1 MKVVCRNGYHCPP
14 SSNAAQTIKQGISLR
29 DNFQTQPKRAVFASF
44 FLYAFSLGTLFPRL
58 GDLQTI
64 MGIDKATLGFA
75 LIGLPFGVQ
84 LTLLFADRIVRK
96 INFRYILIIGIPLLS
111 ISQCFAAL
119 SQSPYTFAGILIL
132 GGAAIAVIEVAVNLE
147 ADRIEAHSSHRI
159 MNRSHAY
166 WSFGFFG
173 AGITGAGFSQIAI
186 SPFLNFVMNT
196 VFVSSIT
203 FLLFKNYEPAK
214 PRREG
219 VVSQNKGFVWPS
231 RGIFMLVFFSLSA
244 MLVEGASIDWSV
256 IFMRDIFNTV
266 PIVGGLSLA
275 LAAIAQ
281 GIVRYFADQFVDR
294 YGPELVSLYSLTA
307 MVVGVGCVV
316 FAPEP
321 ITALL
326 GFLLMGGGSA
336 VIFPLAMSAAAQR
349 SEKTPEEN
357 VASLAQ
363 FVFVIFLLAPP
374 ILGFIG
380 EHLGLRWSF
389 ALCFPLLII
398 SYFTVSSLNSKN

>member
-1 MKVVCRNGYHCPP
+1 MKDY
-14 SSNAAQTIKQGISLR
+14 
-29 DNFQTQPKRAVFASF
+29 FQSKPKDAVFVSF

-58 GDLQTI
+58 GDLQNQ
-64 MGIDKATLGFA
+64 MDIDKATLGFA
-75 LIGLPFGVQ
+75 LIGLPLGVQ
-84 LTLLFADRIVRK
+84 ITLLFADRIVRRF
-96 INFRYILIIGIPLLS
+96 NFRLILMLGIPLLS

-119 SQSPYTFAGILIL
+119 SQGPFMFAGILIL
-132 GGAAIAVIEVAVNLE
+132 GGVSIAVIEVAVNLE
-147 ADRIEAHSSHRI
+147 ADRVEAQSGQRI

-173 AGITGAGFSQIAI
+173 AGIAGAGFSQLGI
-186 SPFLNFVMNT
+186 SPFVHFALVT
-196 VFVSSIT
+196 VFGSTLTI
-203 FLLFKNYEPAK
+203 LLFVKYNAAK
-214 PRREG
+214 PRRQS
-219 VVSQNKGFVWPS
+219 VLVKNKSFVWPS
-231 RGIFMLVFFSLSA
+231 KGIFLLVFFSLSA

-266 PIVGGLSLA
+266 PIVSGLALA

-281 GIVRYFADQFVDR
+281 GFIRYFADQFVDK
-294 YGPELVSLYSLTA
+294 YGPERVSLYSLIA
-307 MVVGVGCVV
+307 MVLGVGCVV
-316 FAPEP
+316 FSFDPM
-321 ITALL
+321 IALL

-349 SEKTPEEN
+349 TDKTPEEN

-374 ILGFIG
+374 ILGFVG
-380 EHLGLRWSF
+380 EHAGLRWSF

-398 SYFTVSSLNSKN
+398 SFFTIHSLNVQKDDKKNAF

>member
-1 MKVVCRNGYHCPP
+1 MKDY
-14 SSNAAQTIKQGISLR
+14 
-29 DNFQTQPKRAVFASF
+29 FQSKPKDAVFVSF

-58 GDLQTI
+58 GDLQNQ
-64 MGIDKATLGFA
+64 MDIDKATLGFA
-75 LIGLPFGVQ
+75 LIGLPLGVQ
-84 LTLLFADRIVRK
+84 ITLLFADRIVRRF
-96 INFRYILIIGIPLLS
+96 NFRFILMLGIPLLS

-119 SQSPYTFAGILIL
+119 SQSPFMFAGILIL
-132 GGAAIAVIEVAVNLE
+132 GGVSIAVIEVAVNLE
-147 ADRIEAHSSHRI
+147 ADRVEAQSGQRI

-173 AGITGAGFSQIAI
+173 AGIAGAGFSQLGI
-186 SPFLNFVMNT
+186 SPFVHFALVT
-196 VFVSSIT
+196 VFGSTLTI
-203 FLLFKNYEPAK
+203 LLFVKYNAAK
-214 PRREG
+214 PRRQS
-219 VVSQNKGFVWPS
+219 VVVKNKSFVWPS
-231 RGIFMLVFFSLSA
+231 KGIFLLVFFSLSA

-266 PIVGGLSLA
+266 PIVSGLALA

-281 GIVRYFADQFVDR
+281 GFIRYFADQFVDK
-294 YGPELVSLYSLTA
+294 YGPERVSLYSLIA
-307 MVVGVGCVV
+307 MVLGVGCVV
-316 FAPEP
+316 FSFDPM
-321 ITALL
+321 IALL

-349 SEKTPEEN
+349 TDKTPEEN

-374 ILGFIG
+374 ILGFVG
-380 EHLGLRWSF
+380 EHAGLRWSF

-398 SYFTVSSLNSKN
+398 SFFTIHSLNVQKDDK

>member
-1 MKVVCRNGYHCPP
+1 MKDY
-14 SSNAAQTIKQGISLR
+14 
-29 DNFQTQPKRAVFASF
+29 FQSKPKDAVFVSF

-58 GDLQTI
+58 GDLQNQ
-64 MGIDKATLGFA
+64 MDIDKATLGFA
-75 LIGLPFGVQ
+75 LIGLPLGVQ
-84 LTLLFADRIVRK
+84 ITLLFADRIVRRF
-96 INFRYILIIGIPLLS
+96 NFRLILMLGIPLLS

-119 SQSPYTFAGILIL
+119 SQGPFMFAGILIL
-132 GGAAIAVIEVAVNLE
+132 GGVSIAVIEVAVNLE
-147 ADRIEAHSSHRI
+147 ADRVEAQSGQRI

-173 AGITGAGFSQIAI
+173 AGIAGAGFSQLGI
-186 SPFLNFVMNT
+186 SPFVHFALVT
-196 VFVSSIT
+196 VFGSTLTI
-203 FLLFKNYEPAK
+203 LLFVKYNAAK
-214 PRREG
+214 PRRQS
-219 VVSQNKGFVWPS
+219 VVVKNKSFVWPS
-231 RGIFMLVFFSLSA
+231 KGIFLLVFFSLSA

-266 PIVGGLSLA
+266 PIVSGLALA

-281 GIVRYFADQFVDR
+281 GFIRYFADQFVDK
-294 YGPELVSLYSLTA
+294 YGPERVSLYSLIA
-307 MVVGVGCVV
+307 MVLGVGCVV
-316 FAPEP
+316 FSFDPM
-321 ITALL
+321 IALL

-349 SEKTPEEN
+349 TDKTPEEN

-374 ILGFIG
+374 ILGFVG
-380 EHLGLRWSF
+380 EHAGLRWSF

-398 SYFTVSSLNSKN
+398 SFFTIHSLNVQKDDK

>member
-1 MKVVCRNGYHCPP
+1 MQDY
-14 SSNAAQTIKQGISLR
+14 
-29 DNFQTQPKRAVFASF
+29 FQSKPKDAVFVSF

-58 GDLQTI
+58 GDLQNQ
-64 MGIDKATLGFA
+64 MDIDKATLGFA
-75 LIGLPFGVQ
+75 LIGLPLGVQ
-84 LTLLFADRIVRK
+84 ITLLFADRIVRRF
-96 INFRYILIIGIPLLS
+96 NFRLILMLGIPLLS

-119 SQSPYTFAGILIL
+119 SQGPFMFAGILIL
-132 GGAAIAVIEVAVNLE
+132 GGVSIAVIEVAVNLE
-147 ADRIEAHSSHRI
+147 ADRVEAQSGQRI

-173 AGITGAGFSQIAI
+173 AGIAGAGFSQLGI
-186 SPFLNFVMNT
+186 SPFVHFALVT
-196 VFVSSIT
+196 VFGSILT
-203 FLLFKNYEPAK
+203 ILLFVKYNAAK
-214 PRREG
+214 PRRQS
-219 VVSQNKGFVWPS
+219 VLVKNKSFVWPS
-231 RGIFMLVFFSLSA
+231 KGIFLLVFFSLSA

-266 PIVGGLSLA
+266 PIVSGLALA

-281 GIVRYFADQFVDR
+281 GFIRYFADQFVDK
-294 YGPELVSLYSLTA
+294 YGPERVSLYSLIA
-307 MVVGVGCVV
+307 MVLGVGCVV
-316 FAPEP
+316 FSFNPM
-321 ITALL
+321 IALS

-349 SEKTPEEN
+349 TDKTPEEN

-374 ILGFIG
+374 ILGFVG
-380 EHLGLRWSF
+380 EHAGLRWSF

-398 SYFTVSSLNSKN
+398 SFFTIHSLNVQKDDKKNGY

>member
-1 MKVVCRNGYHCPP
+1 LKDY
-14 SSNAAQTIKQGISLR
+14 
-29 DNFQTQPKRAVFASF
+29 FQSKPKDAVFVSF

-58 GDLQTI
+58 GDLQNQ
-64 MGIDKATLGFA
+64 MDIDKATLGFA
-75 LIGLPFGVQ
+75 LIGLPLGVQ
-84 LTLLFADRIVRK
+84 ITLLFADRIVRRF
-96 INFRYILIIGIPLLS
+96 NFRLILMLGIPLLS

-119 SQSPYTFAGILIL
+119 SQGPFMFAGILIL
-132 GGAAIAVIEVAVNLE
+132 GGVSIAVIEVAVNLE
-147 ADRIEAHSSHRI
+147 ADRVEAHSGQRI

-173 AGITGAGFSQIAI
+173 AGIAGAGFSQLGI
-186 SPFLNFVMNT
+186 SPFVHFALVT
-196 VFVSSIT
+196 VFGSTLTI
-203 FLLFKNYEPAK
+203 LLFVKYNAAK
-214 PRREG
+214 PRRQS
-219 VVSQNKGFVWPS
+219 VVVKNKSFVWPS
-231 RGIFMLVFFSLSA
+231 KGIFLLVFFSLSA

-266 PIVGGLSLA
+266 PIVSGLALA

-281 GIVRYFADQFVDR
+281 GFIRYFADQFVDK
-294 YGPELVSLYSLTA
+294 YGPERVSLYSLIA
-307 MVVGVGCVV
+307 MVLGVGCVV
-316 FAPEP
+316 FSFDPM
-321 ITALL
+321 IALL

-349 SEKTPEEN
+349 TDKTPEEN

-374 ILGFIG
+374 ILGFVG
-380 EHLGLRWSF
+380 EHAGLRWSF

-398 SYFTVSSLNSKN
+398 SFFTIHSLNVQKDDK

>member
-1 MKVVCRNGYHCPP
+1 MKDY
-14 SSNAAQTIKQGISLR
+14 
-29 DNFQTQPKRAVFASF
+29 FQSKPKDAVFVSF

-58 GDLQTI
+58 GDLQNQ
-64 MGIDKATLGFA
+64 MDIDKATLGFA
-75 LIGLPFGVQ
+75 LIGLPLGVQ
-84 LTLLFADRIVRK
+84 ITLLFADRIVRRF
-96 INFRYILIIGIPLLS
+96 NFRLILMLGIPLLS

-119 SQSPYTFAGILIL
+119 SQGPFMFAGILIL
-132 GGAAIAVIEVAVNLE
+132 GGVSIAVIEVAVNLE
-147 ADRIEAHSSHRI
+147 ADRVEAQSGQRI

-173 AGITGAGFSQIAI
+173 AGIAGAGFSQLGI
-186 SPFLNFVMNT
+186 SPFVHFALVT
-196 VFVSSIT
+196 VFGGTLTI
-203 FLLFKNYEPAK
+203 LLFVKYNAAK
-214 PRREG
+214 PRRQS
-219 VVSQNKGFVWPS
+219 VVVKNKSFVWPS
-231 RGIFMLVFFSLSA
+231 KGIFLLVFFSLSA

-266 PIVGGLSLA
+266 PIVSGLALA

-281 GIVRYFADQFVDR
+281 GFIRYFADQFVDK
-294 YGPELVSLYSLTA
+294 YGPERVSLYSLIA
-307 MVVGVGCVV
+307 MVLGVGCVV
-316 FAPEP
+316 FSFDPM
-321 ITALL
+321 IALL

-349 SEKTPEEN
+349 TDKTPEEN

-374 ILGFIG
+374 ILGFVG
-380 EHLGLRWSF
+380 EHAGLRWSF

-398 SYFTVSSLNSKN
+398 SFFTIHSLNVQKDDKKNAY

>member
-1 MKVVCRNGYHCPP
+1 MKDY
-14 SSNAAQTIKQGISLR
+14 
-29 DNFQTQPKRAVFASF
+29 FQSKPKDAVFVSF

-58 GDLQTI
+58 GDLQNQ
-64 MGIDKATLGFA
+64 MDIDKATLGFA
-75 LIGLPFGVQ
+75 LIGLPLGVQ
-84 LTLLFADRIVRK
+84 ITLLFADRIVRRF
-96 INFRYILIIGIPLLS
+96 NFRLILMLGIPLLS

-119 SQSPYTFAGILIL
+119 SQGPFMFAGILIL
-132 GGAAIAVIEVAVNLE
+132 GGVSIAVIEVAVNLE
-147 ADRIEAHSSHRI
+147 ADRVEAQSGQRI

-173 AGITGAGFSQIAI
+173 AGIAGAGFSQLGI
-186 SPFLNFVMNT
+186 SPFVHFALVT
-196 VFVSSIT
+196 VFGSTLTI
-203 FLLFKNYEPAK
+203 LLFVKYNAAK
-214 PRREG
+214 PRRQS
-219 VVSQNKGFVWPS
+219 VVVKNKSFVWPS
-231 RGIFMLVFFSLSA
+231 KGIFLLVFFSLSA

-266 PIVGGLSLA
+266 PIVSGLALA

-281 GIVRYFADQFVDR
+281 GFIRYFADQFVDK
-294 YGPELVSLYSLTA
+294 YGPERVSLYSLIA
-307 MVVGVGCVV
+307 MVLGVGCVV
-316 FAPEP
+316 FSFDPM
-321 ITALL
+321 IALL

-349 SEKTPEEN
+349 TDKTPEEN

-374 ILGFIG
+374 ILGFVG
-380 EHLGLRWSF
+380 EYFGLRWSF

-398 SYFTVSSLNSKN
+398 SFFTIHSLNVQKDEKKNAY

>member
-1 MKVVCRNGYHCPP
+1 MKDY
-14 SSNAAQTIKQGISLR
+14 
-29 DNFQTQPKRAVFASF
+29 FQSKPKDAVFVSF

-58 GDLQTI
+58 GDLQNQ
-64 MGIDKATLGFA
+64 MHIDKATLGFA
-75 LIGLPFGVQ
+75 LIGLPLGVQ
-84 LTLLFADRIVRK
+84 ITLLFADRIVRRF
-96 INFRYILIIGIPLLS
+96 NFRLILMLGIPLLS

-119 SQSPYTFAGILIL
+119 SQGPFMFAGILIL
-132 GGAAIAVIEVAVNLE
+132 GGVSIAVIEVAVNLE
-147 ADRIEAHSSHRI
+147 ADRVEAQSGQRI

-173 AGITGAGFSQIAI
+173 AGIAGAGFSQLGI
-186 SPFLNFVMNT
+186 SPFVHFAFVT
-196 VFVSSIT
+196 VFGSTLTI
-203 FLLFKNYEPAK
+203 LLFVKYNAAK
-214 PRREG
+214 PRRQS
-219 VVSQNKGFVWPS
+219 VVVKNKSFVWPS
-231 RGIFMLVFFSLSA
+231 KGIFLLVLFSLSA

-266 PIVGGLSLA
+266 PIVSGLALA

-281 GIVRYFADQFVDR
+281 GFIRYFADQFVDK
-294 YGPELVSLYSLTA
+294 YGPERVSLYSLIA
-307 MVVGVGCVV
+307 MVLGVGCVV
-316 FAPEP
+316 FSFDPM
-321 ITALL
+321 IALL

-349 SEKTPEEN
+349 TDKTPEEN

-374 ILGFIG
+374 ILGFVG
-380 EHLGLRWSF
+380 EHAGLRWSF

-398 SYFTVSSLNSKN
+398 SFFTIHSLNVQKDDKKNAY

>member
-1 MKVVCRNGYHCPP
+1 MKDY
-14 SSNAAQTIKQGISLR
+14 
-29 DNFQTQPKRAVFASF
+29 FQSKPKDAVFVSF

-58 GDLQTI
+58 GDLQNQ
-64 MGIDKATLGFA
+64 MDIDKATLGFA
-75 LIGLPFGVQ
+75 LIGLPLGVQ
-84 LTLLFADRIVRK
+84 ITLLFADRIVRRF
-96 INFRYILIIGIPLLS
+96 NFRLILMLGIPLLS

-119 SQSPYTFAGILIL
+119 SQSPFMFAGILIL
-132 GGAAIAVIEVAVNLE
+132 GGVSIAVIEVAVNLE
-147 ADRIEAHSSHRI
+147 ADRVEAQSGQRI

-173 AGITGAGFSQIAI
+173 AGIAGAGFSQLGI
-186 SPFLNFVMNT
+186 SPFVHFALVT
-196 VFVSSIT
+196 VFGSTLTI
-203 FLLFKNYEPAK
+203 LLFVKYNAAK
-214 PRREG
+214 PRRQS
-219 VVSQNKGFVWPS
+219 VVVKNKSFVWPS
-231 RGIFMLVFFSLSA
+231 KGIFLLVFFSLSA

-266 PIVGGLSLA
+266 PIVSGLALA

-281 GIVRYFADQFVDR
+281 GFIRYFADQFVDK
-294 YGPELVSLYSLTA
+294 YGPERVSLYSLIA
-307 MVVGVGCVV
+307 MVLGVGCVV
-316 FAPEP
+316 FSFDPM
-321 ITALL
+321 IALL

-349 SEKTPEEN
+349 TDKTPEEN

-374 ILGFIG
+374 ILGFVG
-380 EHLGLRWSF
+380 EHAGLRWSF

-398 SYFTVSSLNSKN
+398 SFFTIHSLNVQKDDKKNAY

>member
-1 MKVVCRNGYHCPP
+1 MKDY
-14 SSNAAQTIKQGISLR
+14 
-29 DNFQTQPKRAVFASF
+29 FQSKPKDAVFVSF

-58 GDLQTI
+58 GDLQNQ
-64 MGIDKATLGFA
+64 MDIDKATLGFA
-75 LIGLPFGVQ
+75 LIGLPLGVQ
-84 LTLLFADRIVRK
+84 ITLLFADRIVRRF
-96 INFRYILIIGIPLLS
+96 NFRLILMLGIPLLS

-119 SQSPYTFAGILIL
+119 SQGPFMFAGILIL
-132 GGAAIAVIEVAVNLE
+132 GGVSIAVIEVAVNLE
-147 ADRIEAHSSHRI
+147 ADRVEAHSGHRI

-173 AGITGAGFSQIAI
+173 AGIAGAGFSQLGI
-186 SPFLNFVMNT
+186 SPFVHFALVT
-196 VFVSSIT
+196 VFGSTLTI
-203 FLLFKNYEPAK
+203 LLFVKYNAAK
-214 PRREG
+214 PRRQS
-219 VVSQNKGFVWPS
+219 VVVKNKSFVWPS
-231 RGIFMLVFFSLSA
+231 KGIFLLVFFSLSA

-266 PIVGGLSLA
+266 PIVSGLALA

-281 GIVRYFADQFVDR
+281 GFIRYFADQFVDK
-294 YGPELVSLYSLTA
+294 YGPERVSLYSLIA
-307 MVVGVGCVV
+307 MVLGVGCVV
-316 FAPEP
+316 FSFDPM
-321 ITALL
+321 IALL

-349 SEKTPEEN
+349 TDKTPEEN

-374 ILGFIG
+374 ILGFVG
-380 EHLGLRWSF
+380 EHAGLRWSF

-398 SYFTVSSLNSKN
+398 SFFTIHSLNVQKDDK

>member
-1 MKVVCRNGYHCPP
+1 MKDY
-14 SSNAAQTIKQGISLR
+14 
-29 DNFQTQPKRAVFASF
+29 FQSKPKDAVFVSF

-58 GDLQTI
+58 GDLQNQ
-64 MGIDKATLGFA
+64 MDIDKATLGFA
-75 LIGLPFGVQ
+75 LIGLPLGVQ
-84 LTLLFADRIVRK
+84 ITLLFADRIVRRF
-96 INFRYILIIGIPLLS
+96 NFRLILMLGIPLLS

-119 SQSPYTFAGILIL
+119 SQGPFMFAGILIL
-132 GGAAIAVIEVAVNLE
+132 GGVSIAVIEVAVNLE
-147 ADRIEAHSSHRI
+147 ADRVEAQSGQRI

-173 AGITGAGFSQIAI
+173 AGIAGAGFSQLGI
-186 SPFLNFVMNT
+186 SPFVHFALVT
-196 VFVSSIT
+196 VFGSTLTI
-203 FLLFKNYEPAK
+203 LLFVKYNAAK
-214 PRREG
+214 PRRQS
-219 VVSQNKGFVWPS
+219 VVVKNKSFVWPS
-231 RGIFMLVFFSLSA
+231 KGIFLLVFFSLSA

-266 PIVGGLSLA
+266 PIVSGLALA

-281 GIVRYFADQFVDR
+281 GFIRYFADQFVDK
-294 YGPELVSLYSLTA
+294 YGPERVSLYSLIA
-307 MVVGVGCVV
+307 MVLGVGCVV
-316 FAPEP
+316 FSFDPM
-321 ITALL
+321 IALL

-349 SEKTPEEN
+349 TDKTPEEN

-374 ILGFIG
+374 ILGFVG
-380 EHLGLRWSF
+380 EHFGLRWSF

-398 SYFTVSSLNSKN
+398 SFFTIHSLNVQKDDKKNAY

>member
-1 MKVVCRNGYHCPP
+1 MKDY
-14 SSNAAQTIKQGISLR
+14 
-29 DNFQTQPKRAVFASF
+29 FQSKPKDAVFVSF

-58 GDLQTI
+58 GDLQNQ
-64 MGIDKATLGFA
+64 MDIDKATLGFA
-75 LIGLPFGVQ
+75 LIGLPLGVQ
-84 LTLLFADRIVRK
+84 ITLLFADRIVRRF
-96 INFRYILIIGIPLLS
+96 NFRLILMLGIPLLS

-119 SQSPYTFAGILIL
+119 SQGPFMFAGILIL
-132 GGAAIAVIEVAVNLE
+132 GGVSIAVIEVAVNLE
-147 ADRIEAHSSHRI
+147 ADRVEAQSGQRI

-173 AGITGAGFSQIAI
+173 AGIAGAGFSQLGI
-186 SPFLNFVMNT
+186 SPFLHFALVT
-196 VFVSSIT
+196 VFVSTLTI
-203 FLLFKNYEPAK
+203 LLFVKYNAAK
-214 PRREG
+214 PRRQS
-219 VVSQNKGFVWPS
+219 VVVKNKSFVWPS
-231 RGIFMLVFFSLSA
+231 KGIFLLVFFSLSA

-266 PIVGGLSLA
+266 PIVSGLALA

-281 GIVRYFADQFVDR
+281 GFIRYFADQFVDK
-294 YGPELVSLYSLTA
+294 YGPERVSLYSLIA
-307 MVVGVGCVV
+307 MVLGVGCVV
-316 FAPEP
+316 FSFDPM
-321 ITALL
+321 IALL

-349 SEKTPEEN
+349 TDKTPEEN

-374 ILGFIG
+374 ILGFVG
-380 EHLGLRWSF
+380 EHAGLRWSF

-398 SYFTVSSLNSKN
+398 SFFTIHSLNVQKDDK

>member
-1 MKVVCRNGYHCPP
+1 MRAH
-14 SSNAAQTIKQGISLR
+14 
-29 DNFQTQPKRAVFASF
+29 FQRKPKDAVFISF

-58 GDLQTI
+58 GDLQTQ
-64 MGIDKATLGFA
+64 MDIDKATLGFA
-75 LIGLPFGVQ
+75 LIGLPLGVQ
-84 LTLLFADRIVRK
+84 ITLLFADRIVRSF
-96 INFRYILIIGIPLLS
+96 NFRLVLMMGIPLLS
-111 ISQCFAAL
+111 ISQVLATL
-119 SQSPYTFAGILIL
+119 SESAYTFAGILML

-147 ADRIEAHSSHRI
+147 ADRVEAHIGHRI

-173 AGITGAGFSQIAI
+173 AGIVGAGFSQLGI
-186 SPFLNFVMNT
+186 SPFSHFALIT
-196 VFVSSIT
+196 VLSSVLTI
-203 FLLFKNYEPAK
+203 LLFAK
-214 PRREG
+214 YDAAKARRQSVAEK
-219 VVSQNKGFVWPS
+219 NKGFVWPS
-231 RGIFMLVFFSLSA
+231 QGIFLLVFFSLSA

-266 PIVGGLSLA
+266 PIVSGLSLA

-281 GIVRYFADQFVDR
+281 GIIRYFADQFVDK
-294 YGPELVSLYSLTA
+294 YGPESVSLYSLIA
-307 MVVGVGCVV
+307 MVLGVGCVV
-316 FAPEP
+316 FSFEP

-349 SEKTPEEN
+349 TDKTPEEN

-374 ILGFIG
+374 ILGFVA
-380 EHLGLRWSF
+380 EYAGLRWSF
-389 ALCFPLLII
+389 ALCFPLLIV
-398 SYFTVSSLNSKN
+398 SFFTIHSLNVQKDEKKNAY

>member
-1 MKVVCRNGYHCPP
+1 MKDY
-14 SSNAAQTIKQGISLR
+14 
-29 DNFQTQPKRAVFASF
+29 FQSKPKDAVFVSF

-58 GDLQTI
+58 GDLQNQ
-64 MGIDKATLGFA
+64 MDIDKATLGFA
-75 LIGLPFGVQ
+75 LIGLPLGVQ
-84 LTLLFADRIVRK
+84 ITLLFADRIVRRF
-96 INFRYILIIGIPLLS
+96 NFRLILMLGIPLLS

-119 SQSPYTFAGILIL
+119 SQGPFMFAGILIL
-132 GGAAIAVIEVAVNLE
+132 GGVSIAVIEVAVNLE
-147 ADRIEAHSSHRI
+147 ADRVEAQSGHRI

-173 AGITGAGFSQIAI
+173 AGIAGAGFSQLGI
-186 SPFLNFVMNT
+186 SPFLHFAL
-196 VFVSSIT
+196 IT
-203 FLLFKNYEPAK
+203 IFGSTLTILLFVKYNAAK
-214 PRREG
+214 PRRQS
-219 VVSQNKGFVWPS
+219 VVVKNKSFVWPS
-231 RGIFMLVFFSLSA
+231 KGIFLLVFFSLSA

-266 PIVGGLSLA
+266 PIVSGLALA

-281 GIVRYFADQFVDR
+281 GFIRYFADQFVDK
-294 YGPELVSLYSLTA
+294 YGPERVSLYSLIA
-307 MVVGVGCVV
+307 MVLGVGCVV
-316 FAPEP
+316 FSFDPM
-321 ITALL
+321 IALL

-349 SEKTPEEN
+349 TDKTPEEN

-374 ILGFIG
+374 ILGFVG
-380 EHLGLRWSF
+380 EHAGLRWSF

-398 SYFTVSSLNSKN
+398 SFFTIHSLNVQKDEKKNAY

>member
-1 MKVVCRNGYHCPP
+1 MKDY
-14 SSNAAQTIKQGISLR
+14 
-29 DNFQTQPKRAVFASF
+29 FQSKPKDAVFVSF

-58 GDLQTI
+58 GDLQNQ
-64 MGIDKATLGFA
+64 MDIDKATLGFA
-75 LIGLPFGVQ
+75 LIGLPLGVQ
-84 LTLLFADRIVRK
+84 ITLLFADRIVRRF
-96 INFRYILIIGIPLLS
+96 NFRLILMLGIPLLS

-119 SQSPYTFAGILIL
+119 SQGPFMFAGILIL
-132 GGAAIAVIEVAVNLE
+132 GGVSIAVIEVAVNLE
-147 ADRIEAHSSHRI
+147 ADRVEAQSGQRI

-173 AGITGAGFSQIAI
+173 AGIAGAGFSQLGI
-186 SPFLNFVMNT
+186 SPFVHFALVT
-196 VFVSSIT
+196 VFGSTLTI
-203 FLLFKNYEPAK
+203 LLFVKYNAAK
-214 PRREG
+214 PRRQS
-219 VVSQNKGFVWPS
+219 VVVKNKSFVWPS
-231 RGIFMLVFFSLSA
+231 KGIFLLVLFSLSA

-266 PIVGGLSLA
+266 PIVSGLALA

-281 GIVRYFADQFVDR
+281 GFIRYFADQFVDK
-294 YGPELVSLYSLTA
+294 YGPERVSLYSLIA
-307 MVVGVGCVV
+307 MVLGVGCVV
-316 FAPEP
+316 FSFDPM
-321 ITALL
+321 IALL

-349 SEKTPEEN
+349 TDKTPEEN

-374 ILGFIG
+374 ILGFVG
-380 EHLGLRWSF
+380 EHAGLRWSF

-398 SYFTVSSLNSKN
+398 SFFTIHSLNVQKDDKKNAY

>member
-1 MKVVCRNGYHCPP
+1 MKDY
-14 SSNAAQTIKQGISLR
+14 
-29 DNFQTQPKRAVFASF
+29 FQSKPKDAVFVSF

-58 GDLQTI
+58 GDLQNQ
-64 MGIDKATLGFA
+64 MDIDKATLGFA
-75 LIGLPFGVQ
+75 LIGLPLGVQ
-84 LTLLFADRIVRK
+84 ITLLFADRIVRRF
-96 INFRYILIIGIPLLS
+96 NFRLILMLGIPLLS

-119 SQSPYTFAGILIL
+119 SQGPFMFAGILIL
-132 GGAAIAVIEVAVNLE
+132 GGVSIAVIEVAVNLE
-147 ADRIEAHSSHRI
+147 ADRVEAQSGQRI

-173 AGITGAGFSQIAI
+173 AGIAGAGFSQLGI
-186 SPFLNFVMNT
+186 SPFVHFAFVT
-196 VFVSSIT
+196 VFGSTLTI
-203 FLLFKNYEPAK
+203 LLFVKYNAAK
-214 PRREG
+214 PRRQS
-219 VVSQNKGFVWPS
+219 VVVKNKSFVWPS
-231 RGIFMLVFFSLSA
+231 KGIFLLVFFSLSA

-266 PIVGGLSLA
+266 PIVSGLALA

-281 GIVRYFADQFVDR
+281 GFIRYFADQFVDK
-294 YGPELVSLYSLTA
+294 YGPERVSLYSLIA
-307 MVVGVGCVV
+307 MVLGVGCVV
-316 FAPEP
+316 FSFDPM
-321 ITALL
+321 IALL

-349 SEKTPEEN
+349 TDKTPEEN

-374 ILGFIG
+374 ILGFVG
-380 EHLGLRWSF
+380 EHAGLRWSF

-398 SYFTVSSLNSKN
+398 SFFTIHSLNVQKDDK